1 VQFSRCHALRQDAA
15 SACRPLM
22 ISAEKR
28 FVLRGRRRLISG
40 YSPAFFAL
48 YSPVERRRVK
58 EDQYIHLMTDE
69 PQLGYDDGLP
79 CPEVGAWSETK
90 YRLVRLYDSLFSTG
104 MKFKWDCRVYIDLY
118 SAAGYSRVRNSSKIL
133 SGSPLLALT
142 VADPFDKYIFCE
154 RDEQLLAALQIRA
167 KRIAPAADVA
177 YILGDCNEQVD
188 RICGEIPLGSRDNT
202 VLGLCFV
209 DPFDLGIKFETL
221 RKMSARFL
229 DFLCLLALHMDA
241 NRNYSR
247 YVSEDSRKIDEFLGT
262 DRWRDAWVE
271 AQRNRIPFPTFLAQQ
286 FAAQMQTLGYISL
299 PLYKMKEVRSDDNN
313 IPLYHLALFSRSALA
328 YEFWDDVLKYS
339 TDQISFGF

>member
-1 VQFSRCHALRQDAA
+1 
-15 SACRPLM
+15 
-22 ISAEKR
+22 
-28 FVLRGRRRLISG
+28 
-40 YSPAFFAL
+40 
-48 YSPVERRRVK
+48 
-58 EDQYIHLMTDE
+58 MTDE

-118 SAAGYSRVRNSSKIL
+118 SGAGYNRVRNTNKIL

-154 RDEQLLAALQIRA
+154 RDEELLKALEVRA

-177 YILGDCNEQVD
+177 YIPGDCNEQVD
-188 RICGEIPLGSRDNT
+188 RICGEIPLGSKDNT

-247 YVSEDSRKIDEFLGT
+247 YVSEDSRKVDEFLGT
-262 DRWRDAWVE
+262 DRWREAWVE
-271 AQRNRIPFPTFLAQQ
+271 AQSNRIPFPTFLAQQ

-299 PLYKMKEVRSDDNN
+299 PLYKMKEVRSGDNN
-313 IPLYHLALFSRSALA
+313 LPLYHLALFSRSALA
-328 YEFWDDVLKYS
+328 YQFWDDVLKYS
-339 TDQISFGF
+339 TDQTSFGF